1 VSWEGKK
8 FLLLSTKKKS
18 TNPIIPNVMATNVP
32 IAKSII
38 LDSESDGEVKWAKQA
53 VNNVHAE
60 VNQNSAEALDSA
72 PLPVNE

>member
-60 VNQNSAEALDSA
+60 VNWKSAEALDSA

>member
-1 VSWEGKK
+1 MGRTKK
-8 FLLLSTKKKS
+8 FLLPLHKKKKKS
-18 TNPIIPNVMATNVP
+18 TNPIITECDGNTNVP

-60 VNQNSAEALDSA
+60 GQLEVSRGH
-72 PLPVNE
+72 